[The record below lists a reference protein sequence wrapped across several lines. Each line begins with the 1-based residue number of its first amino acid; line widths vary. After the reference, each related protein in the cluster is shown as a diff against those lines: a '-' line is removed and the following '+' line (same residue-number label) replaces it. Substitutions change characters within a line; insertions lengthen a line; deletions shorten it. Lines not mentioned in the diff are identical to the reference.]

1 MKTILIAHNY
11 SENSFASMS
20 FSLAHHLAK
29 LGNRIV
35 FISHKPFF
43 KDMKIIKKGKG
54 EVILFSWPS
63 EKRPTSF
70 KDVFWFVKIYL
81 KYKPQVV
88 IGHFVGSNIT
98 IAISKLLSFG
108 KTRTFGYY
116 HTLSEQISSD
126 QKKTLRKQK
135 ILFYRKRIFYKAFC
149 DVIICP
155 SILAK
160 KDLESFYSFKKGIV
174 LLNPMVDRFESK
186 KVKDDDEI
194 FVSYLGRLDP
204 SKGLVDLINAF
215 KIYKANFQNSKIIL
229 NIAGSGG
236 LEKEIKKLMHNVP
249 SILFFGGL
257 EYDKVDDYLNR
268 SHFTII
274 PSKIDNLPTVGIE
287 SLMNK
292 TPLLISNSTGL
303 TNYLVDGKECFKFNP
318 NIDSIVA
325 LLENVESNFNM
336 HEQMCKDARSTF
348 LNLFSMDNYCNEFSK
363 MLL

>member
-11 SENSFASMS
+11 TENSFASMS
-20 FSLAHHLAK
+20 FNLADHLAK
-29 LGNRIV
+29 LGNRVV
-35 FISHKPFF
+35 FISHRPFF
-43 KDMKIIKKGKG
+43 KVMKIIKKGEG

-70 KDVFWFVKIYL
+70 KDIFWFAKIYL
-81 KYKPQVV
+81 KYKPEVV

-108 KTRTFGYY
+108 RTRTFGYY

-135 ILFYRKRIFYKAFC
+135 MLFYRKMIFYKAFC

-160 KDLESFYSFKKGIV
+160 KDLESFYSFKRGIV

-186 KVKDDDEI
+186 RVKDDDKI

-204 SKGLVDLINAF
+204 SKGIVDLINAF
-215 KIYKANFQNSKIIL
+215 KIYKVNFKNSKIIL
-229 NIAGSGG
+229 NIAGSGS
-236 LEKEIKKLMHNVP
+236 LETEIKKLMHNVP
-249 SILFFGGL
+249 SIIFFRGL
-257 EYDKVDDYLNR
+257 DYDKVDDYLNS
-268 SHFTII
+268 SHFVII

-303 TNYLVDGKECFKFNP
+303 THYLIDGKECFKFDS
-318 NIDSIVA
+318 NIDSIVS
-325 LLENVESNFNM
+325 LFEKVERNFNM
-336 HEQMCKDARSTF
+336 QEQMSVNARSTY
-348 LNLFSMDNYCNEFSK
+348 LSLFSMDKYCNEFSK

>member
-11 SENSFASMS
+11 TEKSFSSMS
-20 FSLAHHLAK
+20 FNLAHHLAD
-29 LGNRIV
+29 LGNRII
-35 FISHKPFF
+35 FISHRPFF

-54 EVILFSWPS
+54 QVILFSWPS

-81 KYKPQVV
+81 KYKPEVV

-135 ILFYRKRIFYKAFC
+135 ILFYRKMIFYKAFC

-160 KDLESFYSFKKGIV
+160 KDLESFYSFKRGIV
-174 LLNPMVDRFESK
+174 LLNPMVDRFESER
-186 KVKDDDEI
+186 VKDDDKI

-204 SKGLVDLINAF
+204 SKGIVDLINAF
-215 KIYKANFQNSKIIL
+215 KIYKANFKNSKIIL

-236 LEKEIKKLMHNVP
+236 LEMEIRKLMHNVP
-249 SILFFGGL
+249 SVIFFGGL
-257 EYDKVDDYLNR
+257 EYDKVDNYLNH

-303 TNYLVDGKECFKFNP
+303 THYLIDGKECFKFNP
-318 NIDSIVA
+318 NVDSIVA
-325 LLENVESNFNM
+325 LFEKVESNFNI
-336 HEQMCKDARSTF
+336 HEQMSKDARNTF
-348 LNLFSMDNYCNEFSK
+348 LNLFSMDTYCNEFSK
-363 MLL
+363 MIL